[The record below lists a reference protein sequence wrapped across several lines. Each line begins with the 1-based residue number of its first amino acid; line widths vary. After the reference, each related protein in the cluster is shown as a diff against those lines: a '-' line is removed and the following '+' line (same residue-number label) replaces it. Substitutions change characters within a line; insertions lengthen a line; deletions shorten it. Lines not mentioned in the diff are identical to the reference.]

1 MRLGAAALGVIAALI
16 GSILATPV
24 FGADS
29 GQISATVTAVAPCIT
44 LASTTLPFP
53 SAKFS
58 STSAANSLSSAAMP
72 ALTSC
77 ATVPENILGSATNAT
92 GAGPVNWTLVAPATT
107 GSHCTTGGALT
118 PNNKFALNHFG
129 GVGDE
134 RFLNNAATSVKTGLA
149 AAGSMTGYSFDLFM
163 PCTGSDGAGVQMAFT
178 INFTAV
184 IPYP

>member
-58 STSAANSLSSAAMP
+58 TSANSLSSAAMP
-72 ALTSC
+72 TLTSC
-77 ATVPENILGSATNAT
+77 ATVAENILGSATNAT
-92 GAGPVNWTLVAPATT
+92 GTGPVAWTLVAPPTT
-107 GSHCTTGGALT
+107 GYHCTAGGALT

-134 RFLNNAATSVKTGLA
+134 RFLSTTAVPVKSSLA
-149 AAGSMTGYSFDLFM
+149 AAASMSGYTFELFM
-163 PCTGSDGAGVQMAFT
+163 PCTGSDGAGVQMAFA

-184 IPYP
+184 IP